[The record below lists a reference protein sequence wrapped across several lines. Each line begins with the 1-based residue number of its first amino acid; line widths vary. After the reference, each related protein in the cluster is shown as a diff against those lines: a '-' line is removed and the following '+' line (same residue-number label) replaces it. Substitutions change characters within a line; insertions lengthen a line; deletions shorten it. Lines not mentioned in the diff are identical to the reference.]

1 MIHSSKFAGVCRLH
15 EEAPAKKCVNRCRI
29 SLWLVLPFWQTYLS
43 IYIRSRNEEAKQSVF
58 QQNRFFISLASKCP
72 PTGTHPAQEGFQ
84 KLPHSDSSVL
94 VVWGRN
100 FQRTQHSQSLRTK
113 RTCWKKRPLF
123 WAALA
128 GVTKPCQVDQNH
140 EIRHATC
147 SKWENHRTK

>member
-1 MIHSSKFAGVCRLH
+1 MGNRLARGPLKNWEQAQFLNQMIHSSKFAGVCRLH

-43 IYIRSRNEEAKQSVF
+43 TSAPGMRNRNKASSSRTVF
-58 QQNRFFISLASKCP
+58 SFPWLPNA
-72 PTGTHPAQEGFQ
+72 HPQVRT
-84 KLPHSDSSVL
+84 PHSKD
-94 VVWGRN
+94 
-100 FQRTQHSQSLRTK
+100 FISQSLRTK

-128 GVTKPCQVDQNH
+128 DVTKPCQVDQNH
-140 EIRHATC
+140 EIRHDTC